1 MKRLGSIFLSLGL
14 TVSCLS
20 SQEREDGQFFDVPVI
35 SHSLTRIPSEVP
47 VINLPL
53 NKAPMVQSM
62 VDGEVKWVPAS
73 NPCDDRERRI
83 RKMMIDIECDGIS
96 LEELGF
102 ECDTN
107 SCEVGI
113 DAKFVVYWQ
122 SNKRWGNGEYLT
134 LVRPASKKTAQN
146 WLRGDEG
153 QRTSPY
159 FPIGT
164 PCTYAI
170 GDTLEMK

>member
-1 MKRLGSIFLSLGL
+1 MKKSSIIVLLGL

-20 SQEREDGQFFDVPVI
+20 SQQREDGQFFDVPLV
-35 SHSLTRIPSEVP
+35 SHPLSRIPVQ
-47 VINLPL
+47 INRIDYS
-53 NKAPMVQSM
+53 Q
-62 VDGEVKWVPAS
+62 PAS
-73 NPCDDRERRI
+73 QPCDDRERRI

-102 ECDTN
+102 DCDTT

-113 DAKFVVYWQ
+113 DAKFIVYWQ